1 MNIQIIKH
9 IVETYTADQLKQAED
24 DLLNERPL
32 QIEIEGV
39 DEGEQLTHTLAA
51 LFCQEVMAAEGLNIN
66 QAVRAYSQRV
76 RGSIN

>member
-9 IVETYTADQLKQAED
+9 IVETYSAEQLKQAED

-32 QIEIEGV
+32 QIDIEGV
-39 DEGEQLTHTLAA
+39 DEGEKLTHTLAA
-51 LFCQEVMAAEGLNIN
+51 LFCQEVMASEGLNIN

>member
-9 IVETYTADQLKQAED
+9 LVDTYTIQQLKQAEE
-24 DLLNERPL
+24 DLLNEQAL
-32 QIEIEGV
+32 KIEVEGV

-51 LFCQEVMAAEGLNIN
+51 IFCKEIMEKEGLNIN

-76 RGSIN
+76 RDSIN